1 MEKSGFCLRL
11 KAPIFSIRFPLDN
24 SEWINLGDA
33 ADFVGVH
40 PTTMRAWADKGEI
53 PSQRTPGGHRRFRRD
68 DLETWV
74 EAQSRSQQAGAQ
86 LLMQNTLGQA
96 RFKLAEGN
104 LKGQEWYQQVDEK
117 MRAVHQESGRRLL
130 KLIMQ
135 YTSANGRDEAALQ
148 EAREIGRSYEEMG
161 RASGLSLTETVRAY
175 LFFREFLFQTIYDMV
190 EASGSGSPTDWG
202 QIRLLAGNFT
212 NEVLLA
218 LVNAHT
224 CQTTQD

>member
-1 MEKSGFCLRL
+1 
-11 KAPIFSIRFPLDN
+11 LDN

-40 PTTMRAWADKGEI
+40 PTTMRAWADKGEM
-53 PSQRTPGGHRRFRRD
+53 PSQRTPGGHRRFRRE
-68 DLETWV
+68 DLEAWL

-86 LLMQNTLGQA
+86 LIMQNTLGQA

-104 LKGQEWYQQVDEK
+104 LIGQEWYQQVDEK
-117 MRAVHQESGRRLL
+117 MRAAHQQSGRHLL
-130 KLIMQ
+130 QLIMR
-135 YTSANGRDEAALQ
+135 YTSSNGRDEKALE

-161 RASGLSLTETVRAY
+161 RNSGLSLVDTVRAY
-175 LFFREFLFQTIYDMV
+175 LFFREFLFQTIYDMT

-218 LVNAHT
+218 LVDAHS
-224 CQTTQD
+224 CQAAQD